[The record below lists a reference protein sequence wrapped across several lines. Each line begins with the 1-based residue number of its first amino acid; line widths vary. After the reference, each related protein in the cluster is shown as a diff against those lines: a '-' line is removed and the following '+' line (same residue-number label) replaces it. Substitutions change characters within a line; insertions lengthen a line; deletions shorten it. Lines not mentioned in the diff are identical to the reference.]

1 MKRVK
6 ICMFDSSFNINSLIP
21 YILASL
27 KEEIRQSIVG
37 IWETSSHQH
46 HIE

>member
-1 MKRVK
+1 MELFVNNYL
-6 ICMFDSSFNINSLIP
+6 NINSLIP

>member
-6 ICMFDSSFNINSLIP
+6 ICMFDSSFNIISLIP

-27 KEEIRQSIVG
+27 KEEIR
-37 IWETSSHQH
+37 
-46 HIE
+46 

>member
-1 MKRVK
+1 
-6 ICMFDSSFNINSLIP
+6 MFDSSFNINSLIP